1 VAHPSEGGFGWVH
14 LWMDGGGGAV
24 VPVVVAVVGLTARGR
39 AVDGRWCGVGT
50 ILPTSLSWF

>member
-1 VAHPSEGGFGWVH
+1 
-14 LWMDGGGGAV
+14 MDGGGGAV